1 MEFLLQEAT
10 VLIIADDPEFTR
22 EVIARW
28 QMERTVPLFTTMS
41 SDLWSEAGNAASD
54 MVVLGPRLESSVV
67 ARLLDSFS
75 QPVICVNE
83 HAQYLQSLREK
94 SPRTLTVQQREG
106 WLDTLVMLATEILR
120 RVEAVHRA
128 QLAEEICEK
137 SQREAV
143 LGRYMLE
150 MRHSLNN
157 ALTSVLGNSE
167 LLLLE
172 PGTLSSDVRDQIDTI
187 RNMAVRMHEI
197 IQRFSS
203 LDSEMKIAMKNGQQ
217 TVSGETRVAAS
228 S

>member
-1 MEFLLQEAT
+1 LQEAT

-217 TVSGETRVAAS
+217 TVSGETRVAAAS
-228 S
+228 

>member
-1 MEFLLQEAT
+1 LQEAT

>member
-1 MEFLLQEAT
+1 
-10 VLIIADDPEFTR
+10 
-22 EVIARW
+22 
-28 QMERTVPLFTTMS
+28 MERTVPLFTTMS